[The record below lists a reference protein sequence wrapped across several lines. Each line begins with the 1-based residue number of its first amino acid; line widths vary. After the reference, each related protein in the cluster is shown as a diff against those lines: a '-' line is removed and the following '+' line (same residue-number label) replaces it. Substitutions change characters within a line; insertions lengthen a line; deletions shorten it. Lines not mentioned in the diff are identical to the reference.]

1 MNEEYENILKQ
12 LDDLPRKLN
21 IEIRAIML
29 SNICLQEQNQKYK
42 EVFDKANKW
51 VRDYIDEWDREDEV
65 WHDLNEL
72 FILLEKVS
80 KWKPLRVLKNY

>member
-29 SNICLQEQNQKYK
+29 SNICLQEQNKKYK
-42 EVFDKANKW
+42 EVIDTLEFIKARAKEGATQETINKLAITF
-51 VRDYIDEWDREDEV
+51 VNKY
-65 WHDLNEL
+65 L
-72 FILLEKVS
+72 K
-80 KWKPLRVLKNY
+80 RVE